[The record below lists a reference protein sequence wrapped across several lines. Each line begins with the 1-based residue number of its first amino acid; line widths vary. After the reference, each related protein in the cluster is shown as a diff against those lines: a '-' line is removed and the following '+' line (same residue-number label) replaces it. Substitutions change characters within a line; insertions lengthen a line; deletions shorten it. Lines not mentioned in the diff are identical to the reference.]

1 MIEGEPLASLDV
13 TSSVIGFFFLFFFF
27 LNLNAAP
34 LETEKK
40 IIFFEEKTLFSIMVR
55 VSCVCV
61 CVFFSLNGAEVT
73 SDSTVFLSS
82 LPCCTAFKRAK
93 LFCPPNNPEG
103 MNALRS
109 TDVGVYCDSVCFCV
123 LSRTSFCS
131 WWIGSDTLA
140 GGWCHFLVSVVSVRK
155 CRYLDSGPVKRQ
167 LFICYNQNNKLG
179 HHRRTDMFCSFI
191 VIVVFVCAFLDG
203 IGAAVHKKMLSQ
215 L

>member
-1 MIEGEPLASLDV
+1 MFVCEC
-13 TSSVIGFFFLFFFF
+13 FFLWMGQRSHQIPQCFSPPSH
-27 LNLNAAP
+27 AAQHSR
-34 LETEKK
+34 EQNC
-40 IIFFEEKTLFSIMVR
+40 SVR
-55 VSCVCV
+55 Q
-61 CVFFSLNGAEVT
+61 
-73 SDSTVFLSS
+73 
-82 LPCCTAFKRAK
+82 
-93 LFCPPNNPEG
+93 NNPEG